1 MEQKINRSA
10 LLEAVLFA
18 EGQPVKTQALAGL
31 LGISEEAAELELAAL
46 QQRYQAEDRGL
57 QLMQVES
64 SWILTTKPLY
74 AAQIRQA
81 LTLSKQTPISRA
93 AMEALA
99 IIAYKQPISKGYV
112 DSVRGVDSGHL
123 LRTLLEKGLIEEAG
137 RLDIP
142 GRPIIYRT
150 TELFLRSFQLTSLAE
165 LPPLPKEYEQYTAAL
180 SAAQEEPVLE
190 EGAPAL

>member
-1 MEQKINRSA
+1 MEQKINRQA

-18 EGQPVKTQALAGL
+18 EGQPVKTQMLAGL
-31 LGISEEAAELELAAL
+31 LGISKEETELELFAL
-46 QQRYQAEDRGL
+46 QGRYKAKECGL

-74 AAQIRQA
+74 AAQIREA
-81 LTLSKQTPISRA
+81 LSLSKQTPISRA

-99 IIAYKQPISKGYV
+99 IIAYKQPVSKGYV

-123 LRTLLEKGLIEEAG
+123 VRTLLEKGLVEEAG

-142 GRPIIYRT
+142 GRPILYRT
-150 TELFLRSFQLTSLAE
+150 TDLFLRSFQLTSLEE
-165 LPPLPKEYEQYTAAL
+165 LPPLSAEYAQYADSLPAEQEGAAL
-180 SAAQEEPVLE
+180 EEE
-190 EGAPAL
+190 APAL